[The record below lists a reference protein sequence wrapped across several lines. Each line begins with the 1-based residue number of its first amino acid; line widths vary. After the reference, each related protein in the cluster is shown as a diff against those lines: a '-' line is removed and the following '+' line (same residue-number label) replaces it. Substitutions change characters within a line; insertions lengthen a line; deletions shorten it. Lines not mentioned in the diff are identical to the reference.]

1 MAEEASRPPE
11 VNAAQVD
18 KKAEGKGAPPRGG
31 TGRGI
36 SFRDLGRAIG
46 YMTHYRKQT
55 FFAYGAMLISLGAML
70 LVPQMIQNILDAV
83 TSGYV
88 AQQIANAPAAMQDA
102 LIQQAGLRAAEV
114 ANAAAEPLSPIL
126 WSVAFIIVFAIA
138 RAFFSFLQTFMGET
152 VGQMVAFDMRNAL
165 FAKIQR
171 LSFSY
176 HDKNRTGQ
184 LMIRATDDV
193 EKVRIFI
200 GQGMIMAVAAV
211 VLLTGALVL
220 LFVTNVR
227 LTLYLLP
234 ILPLA
239 VIAFMFFGAIT
250 QPLFIKVQRKLS
262 AMNTIL
268 QESLQGIRVVKAYA
282 REPYE
287 EARFDFAA
295 GEVMTQNISVA
306 RIMSFLFPLIFAI
319 ATLGQLMILYFGS
332 RQIIFGEL
340 TVGEWQK
347 FSLYLAYV
355 FFPLGQLGLIISQM
369 SQASASANR
378 VFEILDAKNE
388 VTDKPGAIA
397 LPAVQGNVHFN
408 HVSFS
413 YFGGGDPVLS
423 DLSFEALPGETV
435 AVLGATGSGKSS
447 IINLIPRFYDV
458 TSGAVRIDGHDVRD
472 VQIESLRRQI
482 GIVLQETNLFT
493 GSIRDNIAFGKPN
506 ATDAEVQ
513 AAAEAAAAHEF
524 IVTFP
529 DGYDTSV
536 GERGSTLSGG
546 QKQRIAIA
554 RALLLNPRILIL
566 DDSTSSVDV
575 RTETLIQHA
584 LDRLM
589 QGRTSFVIAQRIS
602 TVVNADKILVL
613 DKGRLAAI
621 GTHEELMES
630 SEIYTEIYRSQ
641 LVEDAAPAGADDS
654 AAPLAPEKP
663 VNGAYTNGAAVAGE
677 LSASTAAQS

>member
-1 MAEEASRPPE
+1 MG
-11 VNAAQVD
+11 N
-18 KKAEGKGAPPRGG
+18 
-31 TGRGI
+31 
-36 SFRDLGRAIG
+36 
-46 YMTHYRKQT
+46 YRKQT
-55 FFAYGAMLISLGAML
+55 FFAYGAMVISLGAML

-83 TSGYV
+83 TNGYL
-88 AQQIANAPAAMQDA
+88 AQQIARVPAAMQPA
-102 LIQQAGLRAAEV
+102 MLERAGVTAAEL
-114 ANAAAEPLSPIL
+114 AQAAAEPLAPIL
-126 WSVAFIIVFAIA
+126 WAVAAIVVFAVA
-138 RAFFSFLQTFMGET
+138 RAFFSFVQTFMGET
-152 VGQMVAFDMRNAL
+152 VGQSVAFDMRNSL

-200 GQGMIMAVAAV
+200 GQGMIMAVSAV
-211 VLLTGALVL
+211 ALLVGALAM
-220 LFVTNVR
+220 LFITNVT

-239 VIAFMFFGAIT
+239 VVAFMVFGAVT

-268 QESLQGIRVVKAYA
+268 QESLQGIKVVKAYA

-287 EARFDFAA
+287 EARFNDAA
-295 GEVMTQNISVA
+295 TTLMHEQIHVS
-306 RIMSFLFPLIFAI
+306 RIMAFLFPLVFTI
-319 ATLGQLMILYFGS
+319 ATLGQLIILYFGA
-332 RQIIFGEL
+332 RQIIFGTL

-347 FSLYLAYV
+347 FSLYLVYV
-355 FFPLGQLGLIISQM
+355 FFPLGQLGFIISQL

-378 VFEILDAKNE
+378 VFEILDAENQ
-388 VTDKPGAIA
+388 VVDKPDAIA
-397 LPAVQGNVHFN
+397 LPQVQGNVRFD

-413 YFGGGDPVLS
+413 YFGQGEPVLS
-423 DLSFEALPGETV
+423 DLSFEAQPGETI

-458 TSGAVRIDGHDVRD
+458 TSGAVLVDGYDVRD

-493 GSIRDNIAFGKPN
+493 GTIRDNIAFGKPE
-506 ATDAEVQ
+506 ATDAEVE
-513 AAAEAAAAHEF
+513 AAARAAAAHEF
-524 IVTFP
+524 IAGFP
-529 DGYDTSV
+529 DGYNTSV

-584 LDRLM
+584 LDSLM
-589 QGRTSFVIAQRIS
+589 KGRTSFVIAQRIS
-602 TVVNADKILVL
+602 TVLNANKILVL
-613 DKGRLAAI
+613 EKGRLAAI
-621 GTHEELMES
+621 GKHEELLET
-630 SEIYTEIYRSQ
+630 SEIYAEIYRSQ
-641 LVEDAAPAGADDS
+641 LVGDAPAI
-654 AAPLAPEKP
+654 E
-663 VNGAYTNGAAVAGE
+663 GE
-677 LSASTAAQS
+677 SEDEAESEMVTA